1 MKRVTLHAFRPKALN
16 CEMIWQV
23 FWLMP
28 SPGDL
33 PIRRLT
39 DSG

>member
-1 MKRVTLHAFRPKALN
+1 MKRITLHAFRPKALVKL
-16 CEMIWQV
+16 IWQV